1 MKRSLKQMLQEL
13 EEKYQKDRD
22 TIEQGY
28 TQMIAKVDNEMTQA
42 TEIVSKKREEIRKKI
57 NKVVEQ
63 ELTPQIKGMIDKV
76 NHLIKVKEIK

>member
-1 MKRSLKQMLQEL
+1 MVKQKNIKISITQVRSTISQSSR
-13 EEKYQKDRD
+13 QKK
-22 TIEQGY
+22 TISALGLG
-28 TQMIAKVDNEMTQA
+28 
-42 TEIVSKKREEIRKKI
+42 KI

>member
-1 MKRSLKQMLQEL
+1 MVKQKNIKVSITQVRSTISQSSR
-13 EEKYQKDRD
+13 QKK
-22 TIEQGY
+22 TISALGLG
-28 TQMIAKVDNEMTQA
+28 
-42 TEIVSKKREEIRKKI
+42 KI

>member
-1 MKRSLKQMLQEL
+1 MVKQKNIKVSITQVRSKYPNLQ
-13 EEKYQKDRD
+13 DRKK
-22 TIEQGY
+22 TILALGLG
-28 TQMIAKVDNEMTQA
+28 
-42 TEIVSKKREEIRKKI
+42 KI

>member
-1 MKRSLKQMLQEL
+1 MVTQKNIKVSITQVRSTISQSSR
-13 EEKYQKDRD
+13 QKK
-22 TIEQGY
+22 TILALGLG
-28 TQMIAKVDNEMTQA
+28 
-42 TEIVSKKREEIRKKI
+42 KI

>member
-1 MKRSLKQMLQEL
+1 MVNQKNIKVSITQVRSTISQSSR
-13 EEKYQKDRD
+13 QKK
-22 TIEQGY
+22 TILALGLG
-28 TQMIAKVDNEMTQA
+28 
-42 TEIVSKKREEIRKKI
+42 KI